1 MSKTEVIIEPRF
13 MGPAGARFF
22 TTRFSC
28 GGSRGHVVFIPPFG
42 EEMNRCRS
50 LVATQARSFALSGYD
65 CTLIDFFG
73 TGDSDGELADCTLT
87 VWYDNIRAIIIL
99 CVERSSC

>member
-13 MGPAGARFF
+13 MGPEGARFF

-28 GGSRGHVVFIPPFG
+28 GGSRGNVVFIPPFA

-50 LVATQARSFALSGYD
+50 FGGYP
-65 CTLIDFFG
+65 G
-73 TGDSDGELADCTLT
+73 SQ
-87 VWYDNIRAIIIL
+87 L
-99 CVERSSC
+99 CSIWL